1 METGQLTEEELTA
14 VKAEQSALLGYQKHA
29 EKRKEDMKDPKKK
42 AEWEVKKAQRRMT
55 TAKTSEERAEAGAGT
70 YKSDAVVAVIIV
82 KLIFIGSS
90 FFNCLLLRHS
100 FPTNPNSSTNLF

>member
-1 METGQLTEEELTA
+1 MRSSIFDFWNRLQFEMETGQLTEEELTA

-70 YKSDAVVAVIIV
+70 YKSER
-82 KLIFIGSS
+82 SS
-90 FFNCLLLRHS
+90 SL
-100 FPTNPNSSTNLF
+100 

>member
-1 METGQLTEEELTA
+1 LLKCVRLFLIFENRLQFEMETGQLTEEELTA

-70 YKSDAVVAVIIV
+70 YKSDAVVV
-82 KLIFIGSS
+82 
-90 FFNCLLLRHS
+90 C
-100 FPTNPNSSTNLF
+100 NLSLK